1 MFRTLSNKKG
11 LSCIPLFLVMIFGVQ
26 NSNGQTV
33 LIDPSGDGGFE
44 NGSTLIANGW
54 SEKKANSSFWEVG
67 SIATQFNGNRGVYI
81 AKTNGT
87 FDYDG
92 SNQRTSHIYK
102 DVSIPLGVSSLTL
115 SFYWKGRGVSNKD
128 QTLIYT
134 SPTSVTPAVNS
145 PSSSA
150 SNTAITGATLVWKQP
165 NVQTTLA
172 YTLATINL
180 PISLAGTSVRLIF
193 TWQNGA
199 NGYTSPGAAIDDISL
214 VYTTCS
220 PLSGIKTVG
229 TTGADYTSLTGPN
242 GLFAAINSCGLSGNL
257 TTNITSNLTET
268 GEVSLNQWSETGSG
282 NYTLTIQP
290 DATTTRV
297 VSGTAVATGLPMIN
311 FNGADRVTIN
321 GINKNL
327 LFRNTNSTSGNT
339 GSTIRFTN
347 GSLNCSIMNC
357 DVQSNGTT
365 PEYGTIVIGSAGTN
379 SVIISNNDI
388 HGTTSGNSY
397 TSVYSNNAA
406 NTLTITNNKIY
417 DFYVEGI
424 FALNIANVATIT
436 GNSFYQ
442 TAICNY
448 NGQYAID
455 IYAGNGHT
463 ISNNYIGGTAPNCGG
478 SPWENNAKV
487 DFRAIS
493 LSVGATTATSVQ
505 GNTIQ
510 NIKLSSVNNSSTA
523 TIFYMISVDAGLV
536 NVGTVSGNII
546 GHVSLSNSIS
556 FAGRNSVYYS
566 ALIDGS
572 NSFVGSIFANNVI
585 ANITYTGTSNPICN
599 GIVLNGSAKNNSI
612 YSIGATLSDANPF
625 LRGINIVGTSGG
637 EVSNN
642 FIALSGG
649 SGATQSE
656 IYGIYDNTPTGA
668 TYTIYYNSVNIT
680 GIPNSFV
687 TTWAFFRG
695 ESSTTNYVLKNNIFA
710 NQRTAATGT
719 KYNGAIYVF
728 KPGNFTSDFNDL
740 YSAGTTFAPIGHFNG
755 SYKTSFA
762 NWQASFSGCDTNSIN
777 VLPQFTSDTDLHL
790 LSSNCGI
797 DGKATPIGITKDY
810 DSQTRDVIHPDMGAD
825 EFTGILLIPSITTPP
840 SNFSIAAGANAVF
853 STIASGNPTS
863 YLWEVSTNNGSN
875 WSTVNNG
882 GVYTNV
888 TTASLTIT
896 AAPASMNGYVYRAT
910 AINSC
915 GSITSNTAILS
926 VLNAGCVNTTQF
938 PTTTINAPTN
948 NTVLIISNSQTQNQ
962 YNAINV
968 TVPSTFISSYNRRSG
983 CFITVH
989 SGSYDGPIVNSGYSS
1004 LTWTAATT
1012 GIYYIHYN
1020 TTSDCGTDNNT
1031 RTSTIECTTC
1041 TSTSLVPNTQDC
1053 LGSIKVCNNT
1063 YNQPNSYS
1071 GTGNVPNEI
1080 DSSNSCLGSGEKND
1094 VWYTFTVVSSGNLNF
1109 TITPNQLTDDYDW
1122 AIYNL
1127 TNANC
1132 SDIFSNSSLMVSCN
1146 YSATSGITG
1155 TTSSGSGN
1163 SQSNIGTPFNN
1174 TIPVIAGQTYVVNIS
1189 NFSTTQYGYTLNFG
1203 NSTAIIYDNIAPSL
1217 QTLVQPVA
1225 CGVSSLSFN
1234 FSEPILCSSINNS
1247 NFSLTG
1253 PGGTYSLS
1261 GITGL
1266 ACNIGV
1272 GQEKNFTINVNPPLT
1287 FAGNYTLY
1295 YNGNGQDLCGNLAAP
1310 HTINF
1315 TVTTGL
1321 AANAGVNQTICMGGT
1336 IQLTG
1341 SATGGTTYTYS
1352 WSPTTGLSSSTISNP
1367 IATPLTTTTYTM
1379 TATANGCSVS
1389 DEVLVSVLTTPTYGA
1404 IPSTVNHVVI
1414 SQIYGGGGNSGGI
1427 YTNDFVEL
1435 FNPTNAPISLANY
1448 SLQYAS
1454 DAGNFPTTNSNKV
1467 NLSGTIQGGGYFLIQ
1482 LFSGGIVGVSLP
1494 TPDLSSTTINLDQ
1507 NTGKIALVNTQSPLN
1522 SGICPTSIV
1531 DFVGY
1536 GSSNCSEGSASA
1548 PSLTSAFANFRNGL
1562 GGQDTDVNSI
1572 DFTKATPNP
1581 RNSSSLTQT
1590 NQSFCISGTPNL
1602 MVVNGTSGSGS
1613 FSYQWYSQPG
1623 IVSAPSGNATTGWT
1637 SLGTSNGANTNIYT
1651 PPSAINASTTYA
1663 CFVTPSGTPTCG
1675 SGSWASGVRQIVV
1688 NNIDW
1693 VNLQSPQSGSICAN
1707 GIYNVYG
1714 QIYVAGLTNPAG
1726 AGAGIVAELG
1736 YSTSNTNPNTWTNW
1750 VTTSFNA
1757 QAGNNDEYKGIV
1769 SGLLA
1774 GTYYYAFR
1782 YSLNGCPYKY
1792 GGINGVW
1799 NNDSGVLTVYGI
1811 PTVAV
1816 AGSNQT
1822 ICDNSTLTLA
1832 ANSPTLG
1839 TGQWSIS
1846 SGPNT
1851 NTSQFSNLSSNSSGF
1866 SPTNFGKYTLTWTI
1880 SNGSCPSSSSSLEI
1894 VVNNID
1900 WANTQWPQS
1909 GSICAN
1915 SSIIIYGQ
1923 VYDDGITNPAGAD
1936 TGIVAQLGY
1945 SSTNTNPNTWTN
1957 WISSAYN
1964 PTPLI
1969 TNNNDEYTATLS
1981 GLTAG
1986 TYYYAFRY
1994 SLNGCPFKYGGNT
2007 WDGTTS
2013 VTGGFWNGT
2022 SNVSGVLTVNLVPN
2036 VTISGQTT
2044 ICNGSN
2050 TTLNANGANT
2060 YLWSNGL
2067 GTLSS
2072 ITVSPTNS
2080 TSYTVTGTN
2089 LNNCT
2094 NTANINVIVNT
2105 NPTTNPIY
2113 HE

>member
-1 MFRTLSNKKG
+1 MLSKKKAFFG
-11 LSCIPLFLVMIFGVQ
+11 MPLFLVLVFGVQ
-26 NSNGQTV
+26 EINGFVYWNPSREINRTINNKPVVPSNDDCSNATNLTV
-33 LIDPSGDGGFE
+33 NPNLTCTTSTSGTTKTATG
-44 NGSTLIANGW
+44 
-54 SEKKANSSFWEVG
+54 SSFALCDPNTNADDDVWYKFV
-67 SIATQFNGNRGVYI
+67 AT
-81 AKTNGT
+81 A
-87 FDYDG
+87 
-92 SNQRTSHIYK
+92 TSHIIT
-102 DVSIPLGVSSLTL
+102 V
-115 SFYWKGRGVSNKD
+115 
-128 QTLIYT
+128 
-134 SPTSVTPAVNS
+134 SPTILPDAIVNVVFEVFS
-145 PSSSA
+145 GTCGGISIGCVDNNGG
-150 SNTAITGATLVWKQP
+150 SNIET
-165 NVQTTLA
+165 TTL
-172 YTLATINL
+172 TGL
-180 PISLAGTSVRLIF
+180 
-193 TWQNGA
+193 
-199 NGYTSPGAAIDDISL
+199 
-214 VYTTCS
+214 
-220 PLSGIKTVG
+220 TVG
-229 TTGADYTSLTGPN
+229 ITYLVRVYSRG
-242 GLFAAINSCGLSGNL
+242 NS
-257 TTNITSNLTET
+257 TK
-268 GEVSLNQWSETGSG
+268 
-282 NYTLTIQP
+282 
-290 DATTTRV
+290 
-297 VSGTAVATGLPMIN
+297 SGTFTIC
-311 FNGADRVTIN
+311 VTTPVIAAN
-321 GINKNL
+321 DSC
-327 LFRNTNSTSGNT
+327 TNAIALSVNPTSTCTASTSGTTVNT
-339 GSTIRFTN
+339 SESSTGCYGAADDDVWYKFVATATSHIVTITPTTLYDAVFQVFNGTCAGSTSIICVDDTFTTD
-347 GSLNCSIMNC
+347 IE
-357 DVQSNGTT
+357 TT
-365 PEYGTIVIGSAGTN
+365 TLTGLTV
-379 SVIISNNDI
+379 
-388 HGTTSGNSY
+388 GNSY
-397 TSVYSNNAA
+397 LVRVYS
-406 NTLTITNNKIY
+406 Y
-417 DFYVEGI
+417 SSGSDQGI
-424 FALNIANVATIT
+424 F
-436 GNSFYQ
+436 S
-442 TAICNY
+442 IC
-448 NGQYAID
+448 
-455 IYAGNGHT
+455 
-463 ISNNYIGGTAPNCGG
+463 
-478 SPWENNAKV
+478 
-487 DFRAIS
+487 
-493 LSVGATTATSVQ
+493 
-505 GNTIQ
+505 
-510 NIKLSSVNNSSTA
+510 
-523 TIFYMISVDAGLV
+523 
-536 NVGTVSGNII
+536 
-546 GHVSLSNSIS
+546 
-556 FAGRNSVYYS
+556 
-566 ALIDGS
+566 
-572 NSFVGSIFANNVI
+572 
-585 ANITYTGTSNPICN
+585 
-599 GIVLNGSAKNNSI
+599 
-612 YSIGATLSDANPF
+612 
-625 LRGINIVGTSGG
+625 
-637 EVSNN
+637 
-642 FIALSGG
+642 
-649 SGATQSE
+649 
-656 IYGIYDNTPTGA
+656 
-668 TYTIYYNSVNIT
+668 
-680 GIPNSFV
+680 
-687 TTWAFFRG
+687 
-695 ESSTTNYVLKNNIFA
+695 
-710 NQRTAATGT
+710 
-719 KYNGAIYVF
+719 
-728 KPGNFTSDFNDL
+728 
-740 YSAGTTFAPIGHFNG
+740 
-755 SYKTSFA
+755 
-762 NWQASFSGCDTNSIN
+762 
-777 VLPQFTSDTDLHL
+777 
-790 LSSNCGI
+790 
-797 DGKATPIGITKDY
+797 
-810 DSQTRDVIHPDMGAD
+810 
-825 EFTGILLIPSITTPP
+825 ITTPTP
-840 SNFSIAAGANAVF
+840 
-853 STIASGNPTS
+853 
-863 YLWEVSTNNGSN
+863 NN
-875 WSTVNNG
+875 
-882 GVYTNV
+882 
-888 TTASLTIT
+888 
-896 AAPASMNGYVYRAT
+896 
-910 AINSC
+910 
-915 GSITSNTAILS
+915 
-926 VLNAGCVNTTQF
+926 
-938 PTTTINAPTN
+938 
-948 NTVLIISNSQTQNQ
+948 
-962 YNAINV
+962 
-968 TVPSTFISSYNRRSG
+968 
-983 CFITVH
+983 
-989 SGSYDGPIVNSGYSS
+989 
-1004 LTWTAATT
+1004 
-1012 GIYYIHYN
+1012 
-1020 TTSDCGTDNNT
+1020 
-1031 RTSTIECTTC
+1031 
-1041 TSTSLVPNTQDC
+1041 QDC
-1053 LGSIKVCNNT
+1053 LGAIKVCNTT

-1071 GTGNVPNEI
+1071 GTGNIPNEI
-1080 DSSNSCLGSGEKND
+1080 NISNSCLANGEKND

-1127 TNANC
+1127 ANANC

-1217 QTLVQPVA
+1217 QTLVQPLA

-1266 ACNIGV
+1266 ACNNGV

-1287 FAGNYTLY
+1287 FTGNYTLY

-1367 IATPLTTTTYTM
+1367 TATPLTTTTYTI

-1522 SGICPTSIV
+1522 SGVCPTSIV

-1536 GSSNCSEGSASA
+1536 GSANCSEGSSPA

-1581 RNSSSLTQT
+1581 RNSSSLPQT

-1675 SGSWASGVRQIVV
+1675 SGAWASGVRQIVI

-1757 QAGNNDEYKGIV
+1757 QFGNNDEYKAIV

-1839 TGQWSIS
+1839 IGQWSIS

-1851 NTSQFSNLSSNSSGF
+1851 NTSQFSNLTSNSSGF

-1880 SNGSCPSSSSSLEI
+1880 SNGSCPSSLSSLEI
-1894 VVNNID
+1894 AVNNID

-2013 VTGGFWNGT
+2013 VTGGFWDGT
-2022 SNVSGVLTVNLVPN
+2022 SNISGVLTVNLVPN

-2080 TSYTVTGTN
+2080 TSYIVTGTN